1 MCYYIIVVKV
11 KLFKEVVIMKNTTK
25 EIIDTIAT
33 LEDFPSQRNADFSA
47 VTMRRMI
54 EAILPLIEAD
64 ATADEIAYA
73 MACACPKFGG

>member
-1 MCYYIIVVKV
+1 
-11 KLFKEVVIMKNTTK
+11 MKNAIK

-33 LEDFPSQRNADFSA
+33 LEDFPAQRDADFSA
-47 VTMRRMI
+47 TTMRRMI

-64 ATADEIAYA
+64 ATADEIANA